1 MEILV
6 ANTDNK
12 FSFNRRSKI
21 PVEKLVRY
29 SVTSLEWLHTLI
41 KIKKEPRLLTVGSRK
56 LKNLNLESKGSLEP
70 FASTNSSILWHFL
83 SSNTQINLYQEI
95 SKISLTE
102 IFKTTNNKVPTL
114 LNNLSNVREKVHNV
128 RSFQ

>member
-41 KIKKEPRLLTVGSRK
+41 TIKKEPRSLTVGSRK
-56 LKNLNLESKGSLEP
+56 LKNLNLESKGHLEP
-70 FASTNSSILWHFL
+70 FASTNSSIL
-83 SSNTQINLYQEI
+83 
-95 SKISLTE
+95 
-102 IFKTTNNKVPTL
+102 
-114 LNNLSNVREKVHNV
+114 
-128 RSFQ
+128 